1 MSLTV
6 TQRPNQSGVWVA
18 AKNPVIY
25 KMTRKDFTW
34 TTLVTSGGN
43 TSIQIA
49 TNVTASFVAGD
60 TIWLQSDDGAYSAS
74 GTVVSSAFGAATTVI
89 TTVPYVADN
98 ASGYI
103 NIISR
108 RPNYYV
114 GVGVY
119 KSTDNSL
126 IGTVNYY
133 PTTKG
138 LLTID
143 VSSVLLSV
151 LDPSISIAISEKFIE
166 NAGISE
172 LSTAVKD
179 FYIKYTEFWTGSGNS
194 ATDDVANI
202 SYGVLA
208 ANQIGQS
215 GYLTTNAFL
224 TKFDSLKI
232 MIGEFYCLSFA
243 DTVGYTSWFIKKSW
257 YDPSGTLFA
266 SSYVVSI
273 PVTALKSI
281 YTYSQA
287 LSNNFSTMLSWREVL
302 TPYINIDAGTSWTFF
317 PTTITT
323 AASSK
328 WGSALCYAPSG
339 ITFDIYWTIQI
350 SGSAATY
357 QLELGWFDTNGTII
371 SSSVISTGSVPSGTI
386 SGTKSITSGS
396 NVQYVGLKLSPTN
409 IGNVTAGG
417 TGLYLVVPNTKNRI
431 DFMAA
436 SIPATLP
443 YAETDITTS
452 ISSLIVQAC
461 NAITLFWRNSQGGES
476 SWPFGYTQD
485 SVQKLQDPFKN
496 NWLTLYE
503 QNLTLAQF
511 NALNEL
517 FSVNQV
523 YQTPI
528 IELTTSVDKTEARV
542 GQQVYTVDTSGNK
555 IGVIVI
561 GGENKTRTRNKRH
574 SFQVTIELPEIFG

>member
-25 KMTRKDFTW
+25 KMTRKDFVW
-34 TTLVTSGGN
+34 STLVNSGGN
-43 TSIQIA
+43 TAIQIA
-49 TNVTASFVAGD
+49 TDVTTSFIVGD
-60 TIWLQSDDGAYSAS
+60 IIWLQSDDGAYSVS
-74 GTVVSSAFGAATTVI
+74 GTVVSSAYVIVTTVI
-89 TTVPYVADN
+89 TTVPYVANN

-119 KSTDNSL
+119 RATLNTL

-133 PTTKG
+133 PTTVG

-143 VSSVLLSV
+143 VSSVLLSI
-151 LDPSISIAISEKFIE
+151 LDPSISIAIGEKFIE
-166 NAGISE
+166 NASDI
-172 LSTAVKD
+172 STAVKD

-215 GYLTTNAFL
+215 GYLTTTTFL

-232 MIGEFYCLSFA
+232 MMGEFYCISFA
-243 DTVGYTSWFIKKSW
+243 DTAGSTSLLIKKSW
-257 YDPSGTLFA
+257 YDPSGTLYA
-266 SSYVVSI
+266 SSYAISI
-273 PVTALKSI
+273 PFGGSVKSI

-287 LSNNFSTMLSWREVL
+287 LSSNFSTMLSWRELL
-302 TPYINIDAGTSWTFF
+302 TPYINIDAGTSWSFF
-317 PTTITT
+317 PTAITT
-323 AASSK
+323 AAMSK
-328 WGSALCYAPSG
+328 WGSALCYVPSG

-371 SSSVISTGSVPSGTI
+371 SSSVISTGTVPSGTI
-386 SGTKSITSGS
+386 SGTKSITPGS
-396 NVQYVGLKLSPTN
+396 NVQYVGLKLSPTAA
-409 IGNVTAGG
+409 GNVTAGA
-417 TGLYLVVPNTKNRI
+417 TALYLVIPNTKNRL
-431 DFMAA
+431 DFRAA

-452 ISSLIVQAC
+452 ISSLIVPAC
-461 NAITLFWRNSQGGES
+461 NAITLFWRNSKGGES
-476 SWPFGYTQD
+476 SWSFGYTQD

-496 NWLTLYE
+496 TWLTLYE

-528 IELTTSVDKTEARV
+528 IELTTSVDKTEAKV